1 VPNAQSVH
9 VVPPNDA
16 DPYCPARQ
24 LVQTAAPAAEYLP
37 LAHAAQ
43 SSELPEPESPYA
55 FPAAQAVH
63 ASVPVVILYL
73 PAAHNTHVPD
83 SPVYVEPQLTAAADT
98 RPIHA
103 THAITNKT
111 RTSRMPHTPR
121 AFIYLTRKMGFVLSI
136 FIKSNVRRG
145 STAPR
150 IRMQDFDISL

>member
-1 VPNAQSVH
+1 MPTAQSVH

-16 DPYCPARQ
+16 DPYCPAAQ
-24 LVQTAAPAAEYLP
+24 LTQALAPAAEYLP

-43 SSELPEPESPYA
+43 SSELPEPANPYA
-55 FPAAQAVH
+55 FPAAQPVH

-111 RTSRMPHTPR
+111 PKSRMQRRPR
-121 AFIYLTRKMGFVLSI
+121 AFIHLTRKIVFLLF
-136 FIKSNVRRG
+136 FIEGNVRYKP
-145 STAPR
+145 A
-150 IRMQDFDISL
+150 